1 MCARKIKEKKDVK
14 ETYSQLA
21 RSYYSDLTAN
31 DMLYAKI
38 IRSTISKGTL
48 KSINLD
54 EIPEGYYFFTA
65 ADFGEQNY
73 VETLDIQTEIFA
85 SNEVCYKGQPLGIIA
100 GPDVKELKRLLTL
113 VKVDIEKDPAAKTK
127 EKDFPYAQRFIRTG
141 KAKKPEEFLKSF
153 PKKNWDIRGT
163 WTSVLNAPSCNE
175 PNGAYVTYEK
185 DVLTICTPT
194 QWPKHLYDNLKRVFN
209 LDSDNIKI
217 KKTISS
223 SPHTNTIWINTVLAI
238 QASLIAIKS
247 KKPVKLQLS
256 RHEHVDF
263 ITKKSPITIKMRSSV
278 RKDGIIDA
286 NQILIELDSG
296 YHNPF
301 AAEIL
306 DRLVI
311 AANNIYSIRN
321 LEIIAKA
328 YESNN
333 PPVSF
338 NIESI
343 DSQAFFAIENQIEKI
358 CQTAGFLPAEFR
370 LKNFERKIVMP
381 FNFSNERFREGME
394 ALERQSDL
402 NRKFVSYTLEAKDH
416 KINSSSIT
424 NIPSRGIGIACGFN
438 GIGYYGTNI
447 FACNQKMEV
456 TLEKDGSLTI
466 HALPPSSSTLEIWKD
481 TAAQILEIDP
491 KQIKLNSKL
500 DMKDDQPVP
509 ESVYSNLSIMT
520 YLLKKCCLDIQAK
533 KFRKPLPISSSK
545 GITANQKKL
554 WNKEKFSGVPFF
566 TTSFGLVIC
575 EIVLDPYTY
584 KINVKNI
591 NVIINAGKIVLPTIA
606 KNTVRLSIQHTLSE
620 LVENEIL
627 DYDKINIT
635 FMNSERESTQIDGL
649 ISRILPAA
657 FTSALSQA
665 IAHEINTLPVKAEDI
680 FKEMA
685 LDENTGYS
693 K

>member
-1 MCARKIKEKKDVK
+1 
-14 ETYSQLA
+14 
-21 RSYYSDLTAN
+21 
-31 DMLYAKI
+31 
-38 IRSTISKGTL
+38 
-48 KSINLD
+48 
-54 EIPEGYYFFTA
+54 
-65 ADFGEQNY
+65 
-73 VETLDIQTEIFA
+73 
-85 SNEVCYKGQPLGIIA
+85 
-100 GPDVKELKRLLTL
+100 
-113 VKVDIEKDPAAKTK
+113 
-127 EKDFPYAQRFIRTG
+127 
-141 KAKKPEEFLKSF
+141 
-153 PKKNWDIRGT
+153 
-163 WTSVLNAPSCNE
+163 
-175 PNGAYVTYEK
+175 
-185 DVLTICTPT
+185 
-194 QWPKHLYDNLKRVFN
+194 
-209 LDSDNIKI
+209 
-217 KKTISS
+217 
-223 SPHTNTIWINTVLAI
+223 
-238 QASLIAIKS
+238 
-247 KKPVKLQLS
+247 
-256 RHEHVDF
+256 
-263 ITKKSPITIKMRSSV
+263 
-278 RKDGIIDA
+278 
-286 NQILIELDSG
+286 
-296 YHNPF
+296 
-301 AAEIL
+301 
-306 DRLVI
+306 
-311 AANNIYSIRN
+311 
-321 LEIIAKA
+321 
-328 YESNN
+328 
-333 PPVSF
+333 
-338 NIESI
+338 
-343 DSQAFFAIENQIEKI
+343 
-358 CQTAGFLPAEFR
+358 
-370 LKNFERKIVMP
+370 
-381 FNFSNERFREGME
+381 
-394 ALERQSDL
+394 
-402 NRKFVSYTLEAKDH
+402 
-416 KINSSSIT
+416 
-424 NIPSRGIGIACGFN
+424 
-438 GIGYYGTNI
+438 
-447 FACNQKMEV
+447 MEV